1 MPDVHRLL
9 TTASSYTPD
18 RLKVLGHAFDAA
30 WATIA
35 SDTPAPPA
43 DMEAVRRTLGRIIV
57 SLPCSETDDAE
68 GVKQAALQV
77 MAASSGGSLSRTSS

>member
-35 SDTPAPPA
+35 SDTPVAPA
-43 DMEAVRRTLGRIIV
+43 DVEAARTALARVIV

-68 GVKQAALQV
+68 RIKHAALQV
-77 MAASSGGSLSRTSS
+77 MAAGCGCDRSMNA